1 MQTAVSVQN
10 DAYLI
15 VLSTEKVLV
24 YKQIVPII
32 ENNKIMAIELTKICF
47 LCQETFKC
55 EINRKYAN
63 SC

>member
-32 ENNKIMAIELTKICF
+32 ENNKIMAIELT
-47 LCQETFKC
+47 
-55 EINRKYAN
+55 
-63 SC
+63 